1 MVLASCAPPDP
12 LAQPQQKA
20 SPQQESQLT
29 LERATLEHANAKGQT
44 LWKIQVEKGEYTPDR
59 QNATLVDIKGD
70 FYQDGKVVLKVR
82 ADRGTIVEDGKSLI
96 LQDNIVAIDPRNQAV
111 LRTQAVEWLAEESVL
126 VARQKLRGEHPEMT
140 VTANEG
146 RYDTKNQRLT
156 LTGDI
161 VAVTEPPRKQ
171 TADPRRLELKTAAI
185 TWEIKQ
191 DKLVG
196 DRPLQLVR
204 FQDKTATD
212 EVKAGRA
219 ELFIQKKLV
228 HLGQLSEFKSLDPPL
243 QVATDRLTWSYL
255 DRYVATDSPITVLDY
270 VQHVTV
276 QGNQGVVNLVTN
288 DAVLQNGTH
297 ASSKAQQSQLYADQ
311 LAYFFEPQTLEATG
325 NVIYQQQQDMKFN
338 LTGDRAVGSLQNNHV
353 VVTSNQ
359 PERVVTEIYP
369 NSN

>member
-1 MVLASCAPPDP
+1 
-12 LAQPQQKA
+12 
-20 SPQQESQLT
+20 
-29 LERATLEHANAKGQT
+29 
-44 LWKIQVEKGEYTPDR
+44 
-59 QNATLVDIKGD
+59 
-70 FYQDGKVVLKVR
+70 
-82 ADRGTIVEDGKSLI
+82 
-96 LQDNIVAIDPRNQAV
+96 
-111 LRTQAVEWLAEESVL
+111 
-126 VARQKLRGEHPEMT
+126 
-140 VTANEG
+140 
-146 RYDTKNQRLT
+146 
-156 LTGDI
+156 
-161 VAVTEPPRKQ
+161 
-171 TADPRRLELKTAAI
+171 LELKTAAI